1 MNSIFINFINYGKTL
16 IEKLSNG
23 GNIYKILGILGIAI
37 NHLRLDFLKH
47 INSLSVFK
55 DRGALLKIFLKRK
68 DELLNLL
75 SYDSIDFKKEYLYSD
90 YESIIKT
97 SFDLDYP
104 YDESLR
110 LKFSGNTTRSGMEE
124 IFRWKVI
131 YKSCY
136 QNTFDDEFCR
146 NLVNETSI
154 DILSIENEISEDGE
168 LLYLPEATYS
178 IVFYITPKTED
189 ARIYLNTIKHYDEF
203 LENIEN
209 FRKEMIFYE
218 VAAII

>member
-1 MNSIFINFINYGKTL
+1 MNRIFINFINYGKTL
-16 IEKLSNG
+16 VEKLSKG
-23 GNIYKILGILGIAI
+23 GNIYKILGIFGIAI
-37 NHLRLDFLKH
+37 NHFRLDFLKH

-55 DRGALLKIFLKRK
+55 DREVLLKIFLKRR
-68 DELLNLL
+68 DELSNIL
-75 SYDSIDFKKEYLYSD
+75 SYDSIDFKNEYLYSD
-90 YESIIKT
+90 YESIIKA

-124 IFRWKVI
+124 VFRWKVL

-146 NLVNETSI
+146 KLVNEVNI

-168 LLYLPEATYS
+168 FLYLPETTYS
-178 IVFYITPKTED
+178 IVFYITPKTEG

-218 VAAII
+218 VAAIF

>member
-1 MNSIFINFINYGKTL
+1 MNKIFINFINYGKTL
-16 IEKLSNG
+16 VEKLSNG

-37 NHLRLDFLKH
+37 NHLRLDFLRH

-55 DRGALLKIFLKRK
+55 DRETLLKIFLKRK
-68 DELLNLL
+68 DELSNIL
-75 SYDSIDFKKEYLYSD
+75 SYDSIDFKNEYLYSD
-90 YESIIKT
+90 YESIIKS

-110 LKFSGNTTRSGMEE
+110 LKFSGNTTKSGMEE

-146 NLVNETSI
+146 NLVNEVSI

-168 LLYLPEATYS
+168 FFYMPENTYS
-178 IVFYITPKTED
+178 IVFYITPETEG
-189 ARIYLNTIKHYDEF
+189 ARIYLNTIKHYREF

-209 FRKEMIFYE
+209 FRREMIFYE

>member
-1 MNSIFINFINYGKTL
+1 MTKIFINFINYGKTL
-16 IEKLSNG
+16 VEKLSNG
-23 GNIYKILGILGIAI
+23 GNVYKILGILGIAI

-55 DRGALLKIFLKRK
+55 DREVLLKIFLKRK
-68 DELLNLL
+68 YELSNIL
-75 SYDSIDFKKEYLYSD
+75 SYDSIDFKNEYLYSD
-90 YESIIKT
+90 YESIIKS

-146 NLVNETSI
+146 NLVNEVSI
-154 DILSIENEISEDGE
+154 DILSIENEVSEDGE
-168 LLYLPEATYS
+168 FFYMPETTYS
-178 IVFYITPKTED
+178 IVFYITPKTEG
-189 ARIYLNTIKHYDEF
+189 ARIYLNTIKHYREF

-209 FRKEMIFYE
+209 FRREMIFYE

>member
-1 MNSIFINFINYGKTL
+1 MNKIFINFINYGKTL
-16 IEKLSNG
+16 VEKLSRG
-23 GNIYKILGILGIAI
+23 GNLYKILGIFGIAI

-55 DRGALLKIFLKRK
+55 DKGTLSKIFLERK
-68 DELLNLL
+68 DELSNIL
-75 SYDSIDFKKEYLYSD
+75 SNNSIDFKNNYLYSD

-110 LKFSGNTTRSGMEE
+110 LKFSGNTTKSGMEE
-124 IFRWKVI
+124 IFRWRVI

-146 NLVNETSI
+146 RLVSEVNI
-154 DILSIENEISEDGE
+154 NILSIENEISEDGE
-168 LLYLPEATYS
+168 FVYLPETTYS
-178 IVFYITPKTED
+178 VVFYITPKTEN
-189 ARIYLNTIKHYDEF
+189 ARMYLNTIKHYNEF
-203 LENIEN
+203 LENIES

>member
-1 MNSIFINFINYGKTL
+1 MNKIFINFINYGRTL
-16 IEKLSNG
+16 VEKLSSG
-23 GNIYKILGILGIAI
+23 GNIYKILGIFGIAI

-55 DRGALLKIFLKRK
+55 DRETLLKIFLKRK
-68 DELLNLL
+68 DELSNIL
-75 SYDSIDFKKEYLYSD
+75 SYDSIDFKNEYLYSD

-146 NLVNETSI
+146 KLVSEVRI

-168 LLYLPEATYS
+168 FIYLPETTYS
-178 IVFYITPKTED
+178 VVFYITPKTEG

-209 FRKEMIFYE
+209 FRKKMIFYE

>member
-1 MNSIFINFINYGKTL
+1 MNSIFINFINYGRTL
-16 IEKLSNG
+16 VEKLSKG
-23 GNIYKILGILGIAI
+23 GNIYKLLGIFGIAI

-47 INSLSVFK
+47 VNSLSVFK
-55 DRGALLKIFLKRK
+55 DREALLKIFLKKK
-68 DELLNLL
+68 DELSNIL
-75 SYDSIDFKKEYLYSD
+75 SYESIDFKNKYLYSD

-110 LKFSGNTTRSGMEE
+110 LKFSGNTTKNGIKE
-124 IFRWKVI
+124 IFKWKVL
-131 YKSCY
+131 YKSCF

-146 NLVNETSI
+146 KLIREVNI
-154 DILSIENEISEDGE
+154 DILSIENEISDDGE
-168 LLYLPEATYS
+168 FIYLPETTYS
-178 IVFYITPKTED
+178 VVFYITPKTEN

-203 LENIEN
+203 LENLEN
-209 FRKEMIFYE
+209 FRREMIFYE

>member
-16 IEKLSNG
+16 VEKLSEG
-23 GNIYKILGILGIAI
+23 GNIYKILGIFGIAI

-55 DRGALLKIFLKRK
+55 DRVVLLNIFLKRR
-68 DELLNLL
+68 DELSNIL
-75 SYDSIDFKKEYLYSD
+75 SYDSIDFKGEYLYSD

-124 IFRWKVI
+124 VFRWKVL

-146 NLVNETSI
+146 KLINEVNI

-168 LLYLPEATYS
+168 LIYLPETTYS
-178 IVFYITPKTED
+178 VVFYITPRTES

-218 VAAII
+218 VAAVF

>member
-1 MNSIFINFINYGKTL
+1 MNKIFVNFINYGKTL
-16 IEKLSNG
+16 VEKLSSG
-23 GNIYKILGILGIAI
+23 GNIYKILGIFGIAI

-47 INSLSVFK
+47 INSLSVLK
-55 DRGALLKIFLKRK
+55 DRETLLKIFLKRK
-68 DELLNLL
+68 DELSNIL
-75 SYDSIDFKKEYLYSD
+75 SYESIDFKNEYLYSD
-90 YESIIKT
+90 YESIIKN

-146 NLVNETSI
+146 KLVSEVKI
-154 DILSIENEISEDGE
+154 DTLSIENEISEDGE
-168 LLYLPEATYS
+168 FIYLPETTYS
-178 IVFYITPKTED
+178 VVFYITPKTES

>member
-1 MNSIFINFINYGKTL
+1 MNKIFVNFINYGKTL
-16 IEKLSNG
+16 IEKLSKG
-23 GNIYKILGILGIAI
+23 GNIYKILGIFGIAI
-37 NHLRLDFLKH
+37 NHIRLDFLKH
-47 INSLSVFK
+47 VNSLSVFK
-55 DRGALLKIFLKRK
+55 DREALLKIFLKRR
-68 DELLNLL
+68 DELSNLL
-75 SYDSIDFKKEYLYSD
+75 SYDSIDFKNEYLYSD
-90 YESIIKT
+90 YESIIKA

-110 LKFSGNTTRSGMEE
+110 LKFSGNTTRGGMEE
-124 IFRWKVI
+124 VFRWKVI

-146 NLVNETSI
+146 KLVSETNI

-168 LLYLPEATYS
+168 FIYLPETTYS
-178 IVFYITPKTED
+178 IVFYVTPKTEET
-189 ARIYLNTIKHYDEF
+189 RMYLNTIKHYDEF

>member
-1 MNSIFINFINYGKTL
+1 MNKIFINFINYGKTL
-16 IEKLSNG
+16 VEKLSNG

-37 NHLRLDFLKH
+37 NHLRLDFLRH

-55 DRGALLKIFLKRK
+55 DRETLLKIFLKRK
-68 DELLNLL
+68 DELSNIL
-75 SYDSIDFKKEYLYSD
+75 SYDSIDFKNEYLYND
-90 YESIIKT
+90 YESIIKS

-104 YDESLR
+104 YDESFR
-110 LKFSGNTTRSGMEE
+110 LKFSGNTTKSGMEE

-146 NLVNETSI
+146 NLVNEVSI

-168 LLYLPEATYS
+168 FFYMPETTYS
-178 IVFYITPKTED
+178 IVFYITPETEG
-189 ARIYLNTIKHYDEF
+189 ARIYLNTIKHYREF

-209 FRKEMIFYE
+209 FRREMIFYE

>member
-1 MNSIFINFINYGKTL
+1 
-16 IEKLSNG
+16 
-23 GNIYKILGILGIAI
+23 
-37 NHLRLDFLKH
+37 
-47 INSLSVFK
+47 
-55 DRGALLKIFLKRK
+55 
-68 DELLNLL
+68 
-75 SYDSIDFKKEYLYSD
+75 
-90 YESIIKT
+90 
-97 SFDLDYP
+97 
-104 YDESLR
+104 
-110 LKFSGNTTRSGMEE
+110 MEE

-146 NLVNETSI
+146 KLVSEVRI

-168 LLYLPEATYS
+168 FIYIPETTYS
-178 IVFYITPKTED
+178 VVFYITPKTEG

>member
-16 IEKLSNG
+16 VEKLSKG
-23 GNIYKILGILGIAI
+23 GNIYKILGIFGIAI

-68 DELLNLL
+68 DELSNIL
-75 SYDSIDFKKEYLYSD
+75 SYESIDFKNEYLYSD
-90 YESIIKT
+90 YESIIKN
-97 SFDLDYP
+97 SFDLEYP

-146 NLVNETSI
+146 KLVREVNI

-168 LLYLPEATYS
+168 LIYLPETTYS
-178 IVFYITPKTED
+178 VVFYITPKTEG

-209 FRKEMIFYE
+209 FRKEMIFYD